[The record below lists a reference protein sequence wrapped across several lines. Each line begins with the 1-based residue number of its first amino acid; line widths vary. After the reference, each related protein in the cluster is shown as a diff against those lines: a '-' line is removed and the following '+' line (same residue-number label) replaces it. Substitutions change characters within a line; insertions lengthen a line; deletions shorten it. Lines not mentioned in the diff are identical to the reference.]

1 MREGYPWIT
10 IIIVL
15 LAFLI
20 SVMVYA
26 CLIAGAEEDEQ
37 MELIREEAE
46 KRKAEDW
53 RYEE

>member
-1 MREGYPWIT
+1 MVIT

-26 CLIAGAEEDEQ
+26 CLIAGAEEDEK
-37 MELIREEAE
+37 MEHIREEATR
-46 KRKAEDW
+46 RKTDDW
-53 RYEE
+53 RWED